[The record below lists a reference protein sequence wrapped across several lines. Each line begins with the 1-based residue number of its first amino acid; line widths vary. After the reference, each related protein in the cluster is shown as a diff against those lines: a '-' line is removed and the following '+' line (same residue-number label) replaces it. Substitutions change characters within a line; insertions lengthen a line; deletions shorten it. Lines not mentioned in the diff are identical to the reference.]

1 MKKGAT
7 MKKRVLTLM
16 KDLAP
21 TPRTSKE
28 ISDLASHRWRWSPT
42 VMQVAMICRTT
53 RAIKATGFIDQSSNQ
68 SRWRGVLWV
77 YDEDDKIEEIPKI
90 QG

>member
-1 MKKGAT
+1 
-7 MKKRVLTLM
+7 MKKRVITLM

-28 ISDLASHRWRWSPT
+28 ISDIASYRWRWSPT

-53 RAIKATGFIDQSSNQ
+53 IEIKATGFVDQSSNQ

-77 YDEDDKIEEIPKI
+77 YDEDVTIDTIIETEN
-90 QG
+90 

>member
-7 MKKRVLTLM
+7 MRKRVITLM

-28 ISDLASHRWRWSPT
+28 ISDIASHRWRWSPT

-53 RAIKATGFIDQSSNQ
+53 MEIKAKGYIDQYSNL

-77 YDEDDKIEEIPKI
+77 YDGDDKIEEIPKI
-90 QG
+90 QS